1 MQSCGPP
8 GIEFETTFV
17 RPSSNFETQIKIFL
31 IKSESFLN
39 EYFLCIKD
47 TKILTLFNDF
57 FSSVSLYNVIHTMH
71 A

>member
-39 EYFLCIKD
+39 EYFC
-47 TKILTLFNDF
+47 
-57 FSSVSLYNVIHTMH
+57 